1 MKKNDLYNA
10 LSGINKD
17 YIAESEKFE
26 AIAADVRMKRNRKLR
41 IIASA
46 LCLGVFC
53 IGAIGIGKNGL
64 LKSNIQSSVKN
75 NRLISQIETTTE
87 ISTKTADSV
96 QLTSEY
102 SSFNGSET
110 ELLYSE
116 LVKNTEIPEL
126 NGYEN
131 AAASLD
137 ISSFDESLLLKE
149 TDGVIEGEIV
159 DIWVNTYEYTT
170 AFDKFEPNG
179 QLHHKNTTVAYKIRV
194 DKVLSG
200 EFSVGDVITVEDV
213 YFMLDSIISIKKGSS
228 YVIPIYNW
236 EGILYENDEILSGSN
251 ILESCY
257 ATYYQFHPQIEKVDG
272 GYVVPDDWKTLITD
286 ECSEIIM
293 DIDDA
298 ENKYYGSMYFVPDS
312 IFNDRMNLILK

>member
-1 MKKNDLYNA
+1 MKKNDLFDA

-17 YIAESEKFE
+17 YITESENFE
-26 AIAADVRMKRNRKLR
+26 AIAADIRKERNRKIR
-41 IIASA
+41 ITVTTLYLA
-46 LCLGVFC
+46 VFC
-53 IGAIGIGKNGL
+53 IGAVGIGKSGL
-64 LKSNIQSSVKN
+64 LERNIQTAEDNS
-75 NRLISQIETTTE
+75 LISQAEAATE
-87 ISTKTADSV
+87 ISKQNADPVQAASV
-96 QLTSEY
+96 H
-102 SSFNGSET
+102 SSFNESET

-116 LVKNTEIPEL
+116 FVKNTEIPEL

-159 DIWVNTYEYTT
+159 DMWVNTYEYTT

-194 DKVLSG
+194 DKVFSG
-200 EFSVGDVITVEDV
+200 EFSVGEVITIEDV
-213 YFMLDSIISIKKGSS
+213 YFMLDSIISIKKGGS

-236 EGILYENDEILSGSN
+236 EGKLYENDEILSGSN

-257 ATYYQFHPQIEKVDG
+257 ATYYPFHPQIEKVDG
-272 GYVVPDDWKTLITD
+272 GYVVPDGWKTLITD
-286 ECSEIIM
+286 ECSEILM
-293 DIDDA
+293 DIDV
-298 ENKYYGSMYFVPDS
+298 ENNYYGSMYFVPDS
-312 IFNDRMNLILK
+312 VFNDRMSLILK